1 MTQTATSKVRIAMG
15 KDKFDELRDDREEQ
29 EERREEIRD
38 ETLGADDLGSQ
49 DERRDEGDR
58 EH

>member
-1 MTQTATSKVRIAMG
+1 MG
-15 KDKFDELRDDREEQ
+15 KDKYDELRDDREAQ
-29 EERREEIRD
+29 EERREELRD

-49 DERRDEGDR
+49 DERRDEGDG